1 MMETHTDTQECS
13 DTHTRTVRN
22 TERNTLTRAHIP
34 VHAHRQRNKY
44 TERTTDTHIMCTH
57 FNDDICVVAQEK
69 THMTKTN
76 TQI

>member
-1 MMETHTDTQECS
+1 MLKKIVRWTDEPLLNEK
-13 DTHTRTVRN
+13 VKI
-22 TERNTLTRAHIP
+22 NTLTRAHIP